1 MHTPAPPITALLLDW
16 RGGDLAAFDRLFGL
30 VYQELRHIAHRC
42 LYGERRGHTLNT
54 TALVHEA
61 YLKLVDI
68 NEVQWQDRAH
78 FLAVAARAMR
88 RILVSYARKHTA
100 QKRGGR
106 HANVPLSV
114 VSDLADERAEDVLA
128 LDDALDRLGALN
140 ERLARTVELRFFG
153 GLTIDEA
160 AEVLGVSRNTVK
172 RDWAKAKAWLY
183 HELRDAS

>member
-1 MHTPAPPITALLLDW
+1 MLTSAPPITALLLDW
-16 RGGDLAAFDRLFGL
+16 RGGNLAAFDRLFSL
-30 VYQELRHIAHRC
+30 VYQELKQIAHRC
-42 LYGERRGHTLNT
+42 LHGERRGHTLNT

-68 NEVQWQDRAH
+68 DQVQWQDRAH

-106 HANVPLSV
+106 HAHVPLSV
-114 VSDLADERAEDVLA
+114 VSDLADRRAEDVLA

-140 ERLARTVELRFFG
+140 DRLARTVELRFFG
-153 GLTIDEA
+153 GLTIDET

-172 RDWAKAKAWLY
+172 RDWAKARAWLY
-183 HELRDAS
+183 HELHGTA